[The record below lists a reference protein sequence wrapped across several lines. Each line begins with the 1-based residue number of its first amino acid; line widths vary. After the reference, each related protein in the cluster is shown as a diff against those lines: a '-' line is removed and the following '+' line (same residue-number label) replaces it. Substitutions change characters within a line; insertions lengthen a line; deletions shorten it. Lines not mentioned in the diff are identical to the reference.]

1 MSVERG
7 FIMRKFHVVV
17 VLGIMMA
24 FLAIISDGHSA
35 EPRIDLKAL
44 TAKRVPI
51 LLEFGRGWCI
61 PCKYMKPILEDM
73 TKAYNGKAIVTTVDM
88 DANKDLVRSF
98 NIRMMPT
105 QVFLTPDGKEFFR
118 NEGTLE
124 REQIAQVFQKMG
136 VGANGQ
142 QGALPAQVPQ
152 TMVPQTQGAR

>member
-1 MSVERG
+1 M
-7 FIMRKFHVVV
+7 IRKLCVV
-17 VLGIMMA
+17 VLSGLMIA
-24 FLAIISDGHSA
+24 LLTILSTNAAA
-35 EPRIDLKAL
+35 EPRINMQAL
-44 TAKRVPI
+44 MAKRVPV

-73 TKAYNGKAIVTTVDM
+73 ATAYAGKAIVTTVDM

-124 REQIAQVFQKMG
+124 REQIAQVFAKMG
-136 VGANGQ
+136 VG
-142 QGALPAQVPQ
+142 QGTQSSAPAQLPRAAAPQ
-152 TMVPQTQGAR
+152 IPAKYPGGAR

>member
-1 MSVERG
+1 
-7 FIMRKFHVVV
+7 
-17 VLGIMMA
+17 
-24 FLAIISDGHSA
+24 
-35 EPRIDLKAL
+35 
-44 TAKRVPI
+44 
-51 LLEFGRGWCI
+51 
-61 PCKYMKPILEDM
+61 MKPILEDM